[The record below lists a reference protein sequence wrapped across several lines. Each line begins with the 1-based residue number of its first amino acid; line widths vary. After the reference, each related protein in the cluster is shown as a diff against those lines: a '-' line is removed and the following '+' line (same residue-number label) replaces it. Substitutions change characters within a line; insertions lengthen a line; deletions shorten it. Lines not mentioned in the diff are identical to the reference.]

1 MNVLN
6 FFFHPPLFILCTSF
20 FGYPMSTWRYGF
32 VLNASVL
39 VLVMIPSRLLVRLVC
54 SIGLF
59 WGVYCAC
66 D

>member
-1 MNVLN
+1 MNVL
-6 FFFHPPLFILCTSF
+6 FFFSSTSFYIMYFF
-20 FGYPMSTWRYGF
+20 FGYPMSTWRHGF

-39 VLVMIPSRLLVRLVC
+39 VLVMIPSRLLVRLAC
-54 SIGLF
+54 IIGLF